1 MVVLPFIF
9 YAFIPG
15 ILTRIFGFRVFRR
28 GTGSNDF
35 ALTFDDGP
43 DPLYTPRLLDL
54 LKQYNMKATFFLV
67 GSHAEKHPEVV
78 KRIHSEGHLI
88 GIHNYV
94 HKSNWFMRPVT
105 VRKQVKR
112 TDDIIYSITGERSS
126 YYRPPW
132 GIVNLFDFAKIPV
145 PDHPMVLDV

>member
-1 MVVLPFIF
+1 MQTLLLWLFYLSSF

-28 GTGSNDF
+28 GSGTNEF

-54 LKQYNMKATFFLV
+54 LKRYDMKATFFVV

-78 KRIHSEGHLI
+78 RRIHREGQI
-88 GIHNYV
+88 GRAHV
-94 HKSNWFMRPVT
+94 
-105 VRKQVKR
+105 
-112 TDDIIYSITGERSS
+112 
-126 YYRPPW
+126 
-132 GIVNLFDFAKIPV
+132 
-145 PDHPMVLDV
+145 

>member
-1 MVVLPFIF
+1 MQTLLLWLFYLSSF

-28 GTGSNDF
+28 GTGLEDF

-43 DPLYTPRLLDL
+43 DPFYTPRLLDL
-54 LKQYNMKATFFLV
+54 LKRYNMKATFFLV

-94 HKSNWFMRPVT
+94 HKSNWLMRPEIGRAHV
-105 VRKQVKR
+105 
-112 TDDIIYSITGERSS
+112 
-126 YYRPPW
+126 
-132 GIVNLFDFAKIPV
+132 
-145 PDHPMVLDV
+145 